1 MIFIGMVMLPILRCV
16 YWLHQIKDSVPS
28 PSIYFWFS
36 CAPKHQKAQSRPDQS
51 WRRVR
56 PRGAG
61 WSASRWTGP
70 SPRSSAGSTPP
81 LAPTCGAKNYVEIEK
96 KNIWAVIWTQ
106 RDLRPF
112 RHNKKTNIPLKKST
126 KKRDVFAVLTSWFSP
141 GDRPPPAACPSDRF
155 QASLSAC
162 PSAAGSQSTGL
173 QVIVYCLVFSV
184 QDFVFSHVRFKQI
197 IWVNENH
204 LLPAVVAWS
213 PFRFLYFPM

>member
-1 MIFIGMVMLPILRCV
+1 MTLLPKVLAWCTGQ
-16 YWLHQIKDSVPS
+16 WIKLFLDSLLVTFLLLLCLALCLSLSLFLPL
-28 PSIYFWFS
+28 
-36 CAPKHQKAQSRPDQS
+36 CACFCICH
-51 WRRVR
+51 
-56 PRGAG
+56 
-61 WSASRWTGP
+61 
-70 SPRSSAGSTPP
+70 
-81 LAPTCGAKNYVEIEK
+81 C
-96 KNIWAVIWTQ
+96 
-106 RDLRPF
+106 
-112 RHNKKTNIPLKKST
+112 
-126 KKRDVFAVLTSWFSP
+126 VFAVLTSWFSP